1 VTIYNS
7 NTQEKIMAWNE
18 PGNNGKDQDPWGG
31 NRRPNGQD
39 QGPPD
44 LDEALG
50 KLIEKFNGLFGGS
63 GNSGGGDTAAP
74 SGKFIGFGAA
84 IVLVLWAGMGFY
96 TVDQQ
101 ERAVVLRLGKFT
113 ETVQPGLH
121 WNPPLIDHVTKVNVT
136 AVRNVDHRALM
147 LTEDENIV
155 EVGLSVQY
163 VVSSPKDFLLEVRN
177 PEGSLLQATESALRH
192 VVGGSEMHS
201 VLTEGRAV
209 LALDIE
215 SRLQGYLNDYK
226 TGLEVIKVNVE
237 NTAAPSQVQDAF
249 DDVIKAREDE
259 QRVKNE
265 AQAYA
270 NGIVPEAR
278 GRAQRV
284 SEEALAYREQVVARA
299 AGEATRFTKL
309 LTEYQKAPEV
319 TRERLYL
326 VAMEDVL
333 SNASKVM
340 VDVDGGNNMMVLPLD
355 QIMQNQSVR
364 SATGTGG
371 RVSSSMVDEITN
383 RVIQQLTQGAS
394 GASSRESR

>member
-1 VTIYNS
+1 
-7 NTQEKIMAWNE
+7 MAWNE
-18 PGNNGKDQDPWGG
+18 PGSNGKDQDPWGG

-63 GNSGGGDTAAP
+63 GNKGTSGSDGSGASAP
-74 SGKFIGFGAA
+74 NGKIILFGAA
-84 IVLVLWAGMGFY
+84 VVLVLWAGMGFY

-101 ERAVVLRLGKFT
+101 ERSVVLRLGKYS
-113 ETVQPGLH
+113 ETVQPGLQ
-121 WNPPLIDHVTKVNVT
+121 WNPPLIDNVTKVNVT
-136 AVRNVDHRALM
+136 AVRDVDLRALM

-155 EVGLSVQY
+155 QVGLSVQY
-163 VVSSPKDFLLEVRN
+163 IVSNPKDFLLEVRD
-177 PEGSLLQATESALRH
+177 PEGTLLQATESALRH

-201 VLTEGRAV
+201 VLTEGRAL

-215 SRLQGYLNDYK
+215 SRLQNYLNGYQ
-226 TGLEVIKVNVE
+226 TGLEVIKVNIE
-237 NTAAPSQVQDAF
+237 NTSAPSQVQDAF

-284 SEEALAYREQVVARA
+284 NEEALAYREQVVARA
-299 AGEATRFTKL
+299 EGEATRFTKL

-319 TRERLYL
+319 TRERLYI

-340 VDVDGGNNMMVLPLD
+340 VDVKGGNNMMVLPLD
-355 QIMQNQSVR
+355 QIMKNQSLR
-364 SATGTGG
+364 SATGVDGKG
-371 RVSSSMVDEITN
+371 SSSMVDEITN
-383 RVIQQLTQGAS
+383 RVIQQLTQGV
-394 GASSRESR
+394 SSRESR